1 MAKETTSESN
11 IGETFSRA
19 EQYILDNKKSLSII
33 LGVIVVCV
41 LGYVGYQKFIVA
53 PNEIAAEKVMFMAEQ
68 NFEKDSIDLAING
81 KDVAPGFKELASKY
95 SGTKSGNLAHYYLG
109 ICYLRKGMFQ
119 EAIEQLN
126 AFDGTDEV
134 VAPIATGGIGDA
146 YMELGK
152 TDDAIKYYLKAANK
166 KKNKLTSP
174 IYLMKA
180 AGAYEDTGKYDDA
193 IKIYQQVRKEY
204 FETQEGRDAEKY
216 IARAEGLKK

>member
-1 MAKETTSESN
+1 MAKDTTNTSN
-11 IGETFSRA
+11 IGESFSRA

-33 LGVIVVCV
+33 LAVIVVTV

-53 PNEIAAEKVMFMAEQ
+53 PNEIQAEKVMFMAEQ
-68 NFEKDSIDLAING
+68 YFEKDSIDLAING
-81 KDVAPGFKELASKY
+81 KDVAPGFKEIVSKY

-126 AFDGTDEV
+126 AFDGNDQV
-134 VAPIATGGIGDA
+134 IAPIAIGGIGDA

-166 KKNKLTSP
+166 KKNKFTSP

-180 AGAYEDTGKYDDA
+180 AGAYEDTGKYEDA
-193 IKIYQQVRKEY
+193 IKVYQQLRKEY
-204 FETQEGRDAEKY
+204 FETQEGREADKY